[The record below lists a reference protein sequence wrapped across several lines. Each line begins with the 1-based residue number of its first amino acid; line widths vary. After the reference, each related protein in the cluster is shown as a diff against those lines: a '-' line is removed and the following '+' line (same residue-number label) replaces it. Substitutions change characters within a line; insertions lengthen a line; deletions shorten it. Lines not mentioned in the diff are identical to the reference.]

1 MRKEYTFHSVE
12 EKLSPVKRALAGES
26 PVKLR
31 QETGIS
37 DGIIRKWKRQY
48 LTDREDSLKNRRK
61 PGNPLSKY
69 TRKKELSR
77 EE

>member
-1 MRKEYTFHSVE
+1 MRKEYAFHSIE
-12 EKLSPVKRALAGES
+12 EKLSHVKRSLAGES

-48 LTDREDSLKNRRK
+48 LTDREDSLKNRKK